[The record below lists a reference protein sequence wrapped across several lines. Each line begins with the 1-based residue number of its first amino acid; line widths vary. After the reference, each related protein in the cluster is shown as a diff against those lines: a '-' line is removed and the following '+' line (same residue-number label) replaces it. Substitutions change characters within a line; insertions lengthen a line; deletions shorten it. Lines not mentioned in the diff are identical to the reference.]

1 MIFFSEQNA
10 PFSFNTV
17 FYVFSLQT
25 PAAKTLIFVLF
36 YSRCMHSSLPS
47 PSAKYMKF
55 NPTFFSSPACL
66 VVVASVDENRWICGW
81 LLQNLGSR
89 RLALAGNI
97 KLMPATKS
105 FVTQIPL
112 AASSARRRS
121 SNYAR
126 FSIFTERKLML
137 FCNPYIVLS
146 WGFRLSVK
154 VNDVVGNEAILL
166 PRKIMKLLFF
176 RSRSPTSTTI
186 LLLEK
191 KTIAAIFGILI
202 FPLDSNKR
210 PLFPLSSP

>member
-17 FYVFSLQT
+17 FYVFFLFKLQQQ
-25 PAAKTLIFVLF
+25 KHLFLF
-36 YSRCMHSSLPS
+36 YFIHDACTRRSPLPL
-47 PSAKYMKF
+47 P
-55 NPTFFSSPACL
+55 NTWNLIQLFFSSACL
-66 VVVASVDENRWICGW
+66 VVVASVDENRWIYGW

-89 RLALAGNI
+89 QLALAGNI

-146 WGFRLSVK
+146 WGFRLSVQ
-154 VNDVVGNEAILL
+154 EW
-166 PRKIMKLLFF
+166 M
-176 RSRSPTSTTI
+176 T
-186 LLLEK
+186 
-191 KTIAAIFGILI
+191 
-202 FPLDSNKR
+202 
-210 PLFPLSSP
+210 

>member
-1 MIFFSEQNA
+1 MKIDEF
-10 PFSFNTV
+10 V
-17 FYVFSLQT
+17 DGCC
-25 PAAKTLIFVLF
+25 KT
-36 YSRCMHSSLPS
+36 S
-47 PSAKYMKF
+47 
-55 NPTFFSSPACL
+55 
-66 VVVASVDENRWICGW
+66 
-81 LLQNLGSR
+81 SR
-89 RLALAGNI
+89 RLVAGNI

-126 FSIFTERKLML
+126 FSIFTARKLML

-176 RSRSPTSTTI
+176 RSRSPTSTII

-191 KTIAAIFGILI
+191 KQSQQSLEFWFFLSIPIKDHFFLSL
-202 FPLDSNKR
+202 PRNKSGLHV
-210 PLFPLSSP
+210 PSSPISTN

>member
-1 MIFFSEQNA
+1 M
-10 PFSFNTV
+10 
-17 FYVFSLQT
+17 
-25 PAAKTLIFVLF
+25 
-36 YSRCMHSSLPS
+36 
-47 PSAKYMKF
+47 
-55 NPTFFSSPACL
+55 
-66 VVVASVDENRWICGW
+66 
-81 LLQNLGSR
+81 QNLGSR

-176 RSRSPTSTTI
+176 RSRSPTSTI
-186 LLLEK
+186 ILLEK
-191 KTIAAIFGILI
+191 KHNR
-202 FPLDSNKR
+202 SNLWNFDFSSR
-210 PLFPLSSP
+210 FQRGTTFSLLFPVINTDCTCRRH

>member
-1 MIFFSEQNA
+1 MKIDEF
-10 PFSFNTV
+10 V
-17 FYVFSLQT
+17 DGCC
-25 PAAKTLIFVLF
+25 KT
-36 YSRCMHSSLPS
+36 S
-47 PSAKYMKF
+47 
-55 NPTFFSSPACL
+55 
-66 VVVASVDENRWICGW
+66 
-81 LLQNLGSR
+81 SR
-89 RLALAGNI
+89 RLVAGNI

-176 RSRSPTSTTI
+176 RSRSPTSTI
-186 LLLEK
+186 ILLEK

-202 FPLDSNKR
+202 FPLDSKGGTTFSL
-210 PLFPLSSP
+210 LFPVTNPDCTCRRHRSPPTSTN